1 MTEDIAT
8 LKAYVI
14 DLERKV
20 HTGTHS
26 VEEIEKEK
34 ILIIHLISLHLNRL
48 DTLHLLHQSR
58 KSKET
63 LMANVNEI
71 DHVGEEAQVKFELNI
86 GKHITFQRAPIN
98 ATNQDSSESGTS
110 SFPALHKQSK
120 YSGHTHST
128 TKQVENQDTFSVG
141 RVNLHRHE
149 WLNDKI
155 NRELQDQLYVSE
167 HLHNFK
173 TLTKREREV
182 IGYVTA
188 GYQNK
193 EISALLG
200 ITLDT
205 VKQHRK
211 AIRSKLGLDSIAA
224 LVRFGLVFKL
234 KPEAL

>member
-20 HTGTHS
+20 HKGTHS

-48 DTLHLLHQSR
+48 DTLHFLHNNQDQKNAPIVAANEVDHGGEERFVRTALALDKYPAMRKANGDSNHHEPITNGISFMLAAQRLGDYNSRIRSSTDQAENNNGSSHVSAELHHQSWLSER
-58 KSKET
+58 IS
-63 LMANVNEI
+63 
-71 DHVGEEAQVKFELNI
+71 
-86 GKHITFQRAPIN
+86 RA
-98 ATNQDSSESGTS
+98 
-110 SFPALHKQSK
+110 
-120 YSGHTHST
+120 
-128 TKQVENQDTFSVG
+128 
-141 RVNLHRHE
+141 
-149 WLNDKI
+149 
-155 NRELQDQLYVSE
+155 LQDQLYVSE

-193 EISALLG
+193 EIAALLG

-224 LVRFGLVFKL
+224 LVRFGLVFNL